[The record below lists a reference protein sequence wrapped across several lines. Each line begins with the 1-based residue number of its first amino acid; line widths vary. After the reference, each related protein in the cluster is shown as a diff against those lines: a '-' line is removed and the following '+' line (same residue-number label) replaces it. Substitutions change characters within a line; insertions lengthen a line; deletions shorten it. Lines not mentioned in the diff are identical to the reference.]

1 MLTIGIYYIIIMEK
15 FKGNEMA
22 RLFKS
27 TEIARR
33 YGIPTKTAFN
43 WSKEEGTWRRKLYDH
58 LEKMYAR
65 EIAEKLR
72 ELDQEEP
79 EEKKETVA

>member
-1 MLTIGIYYIIIMEK
+1 MEK
-15 FKGNEMA
+15 FERKIMA

-65 EIAEKLR
+65 ELAEKAKSFD
-72 ELDQEEP
+72 E
-79 EEKKETVA
+79 EEKAS